1 MLALLGKVICHALVS
16 YMIFKTCLSAWASE
30 IEFNV
35 SLPLTRCLHHVPH
48 WMAVARM
55 LFFNSFKDFDK
66 FQILAVR
73 NRVEWERAWM

>member
-1 MLALLGKVICHALVS
+1 MLALLGKVICRALVS
-16 YMIFKTCLSAWASE
+16 YMTFKACLSAWANE

-35 SLPLTRCLHHVPH
+35 SLPLARCLHRVSR
-48 WMAVARM
+48 WMAVTRM

-73 NRVEWERAWM
+73 NLVEWERA